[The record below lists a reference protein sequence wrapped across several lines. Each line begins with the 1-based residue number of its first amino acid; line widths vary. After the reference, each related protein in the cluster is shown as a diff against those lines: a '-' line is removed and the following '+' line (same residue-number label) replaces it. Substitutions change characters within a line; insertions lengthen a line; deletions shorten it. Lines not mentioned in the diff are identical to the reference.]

1 MKFLVLGISGQDG
14 KILQILSKKYK
25 IELFG
30 ITHRSNQINK
40 NTYFWDGSGKL
51 INSIISEVSP
61 DVIVNLSAEH
71 SSSQI
76 KNQNYEKMYTTN
88 TLNVLTILEE
98 IKNNFLHILY
108 VNSLSSHM
116 YSEKNEI
123 LVNEETKLNPRNFY
137 GLTKYHA
144 LNISEFYERQFGVKV
159 LNLIMFNHESEFR
172 KEEFLTKK
180 ISTFLK
186 NAYKGNET
194 VVSVN
199 NAFKAED
206 FSDAY
211 DFMEALIHL
220 CKNNKT
226 GRYVLSS
233 NELNTIQDLILLT
246 SKRLGIEN
254 ISIKSNEKN
263 KTPSIYGDN
272 KKLLS
277 TGFKFKS
284 NIYESLYRMVQYSIK
299 NE

>member
-14 KILQILSKKYK
+14 KILRVLSKKYK

-30 ITHRSNQINK
+30 ITHRSKQINK
-40 NTYFWDGSGKL
+40 NTYFWDGSVKL

-61 DVIVNLSAEH
+61 NVIVNLSAVH

-98 IKNNFLHILY
+98 IKNNFSNILY

-144 LNISEFYERQFGVKV
+144 LNISELYEKQFGIKV

-186 NAYKGNET
+186 NAYKGVES
-194 VVSVN
+194 VISVN
-199 NAFKAED
+199 NAFRAED

-233 NELNTIQDLILLT
+233 NELNTIQDLILIT

-254 ISIKSNEKN
+254 ISIKSYEKN

-284 NIYESLYRMVQYSIK
+284 NIYEALNRMVLYSIE